1 MTGSLDDWLSPSP
14 PPSAPP
20 PSASPPSAPPPSAS
34 PPSASPPSTRTPS
47 VSPSPPVHAKA
58 ALPTI
63 TVEEMLHQLLHEQR
77 RLAKQQTMHTYA
89 TTFVSVV
96 ILAYLDR
103 ILHRLPPR
111 R

>member
-1 MTGSLDDWLSPSP
+1 MLPNKICSSLEVEHCITAHNGTVEEMRTPAP
-14 PPSAPP
+14 PAPAAPPASAAPP
-20 PSASPPSAPPPSAS
+20 PAAPPP
-34 PPSASPPSTRTPS
+34 
-47 VSPSPPVHAKA
+47 PPVHAKA

-89 TTFVSVV
+89 TTFVAVV